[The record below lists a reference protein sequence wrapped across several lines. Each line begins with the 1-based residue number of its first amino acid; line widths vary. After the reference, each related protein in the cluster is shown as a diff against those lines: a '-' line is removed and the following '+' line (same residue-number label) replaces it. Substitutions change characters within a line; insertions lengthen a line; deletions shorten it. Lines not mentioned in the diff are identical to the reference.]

1 MERLSADVR
10 TAFTRAFWTTEGRL
24 SSDTQSAYL
33 LALAFDLLPAEHV
46 PAAFEHLLRLIKEAD
61 GHLRT
66 GFVGTPLLAP
76 TLTRF
81 GRVDLAYELLLKETY
96 PGWLYSIRQGATTM
110 WERWNSYSHSDGFGD
125 AGMNSF
131 NHYAYGA
138 VGQWMYESVAGL
150 VPDPEHPGY
159 AHFFVSPLPGGGLE
173 YAQVELLTACGP
185 VASGWRFEGDTLVM
199 EALVPDGASATVVF
213 PFGNAEEILWQG
225 RTVENVAFKHGERT
239 ALEAGPGSHTFMIR
253 TSLNPSRARG
263 AD

>member
-1 MERLSADVR
+1 
-10 TAFTRAFWTTEGRL
+10 L
-24 SSDTQSAYL
+24 SSDTQTAYL

-46 PAAFEHLLRLIKEAD
+46 PTAFQHLLRLINEAD

-81 GRVDLAYELLLKETY
+81 GRTDLAYEILLKESY

-125 AGMNSF
+125 ASMNSF

-138 VGQWMYESVAGL
+138 IGQWMYETVAGL
-150 VPDPEHPGY
+150 IPDPRNPGY

-173 YAQVELLTACGP
+173 WAQADLLTARGT
-185 VASGWRFEGDTLVM
+185 VASGWRFEGDTLVV
-199 EALVPDGASATVVF
+199 EAVVPEGTSATVVF
-213 PFGNAEEILWQG
+213 PFGEAKDILWQG
-225 RTVENVAFKHGERT
+225 LTVEGVAFQHGDQT
-239 ALEAGPGSHTFMIR
+239 ALEVGPGAHTFMIR
-253 TSLNPSRARG
+253 TPLNPSKAREAG
-263 AD
+263 